1 MKMSPEYRKAQEN
14 MQPGVI
20 TANGFLGDDTRN
32 IVDIIEADEEEFSR
46 LGMDFDEVAAQLRH
60 LLNEGRKGLDE
71 PVTVDGKW
79 IVTTT
84 EARGHLASPF
94 EDGIFR
100 KVNATIQRATNGKAE
115 GPTLLVSDLSLHL
128 MEKNH
133 FLQGKGA
140 PFRLDP
146 HTIKTVLDL

>member
-20 TANGFLGDDTRN
+20 TADGFLGSDTRN
-32 IVDIIEADEEEFSR
+32 IVEIIEADEAEFNR

-71 PVTVDGKW
+71 PITVDKNW

-100 KVNATIQRATNGKAE
+100 KVNATIQRAPGGKPE
-115 GPTLLVSDLSLHL
+115 GPSLLVSDLSLHL

-133 FLQGKGA
+133 FLQGKDA
-140 PFRLDP
+140 SFRIEP
-146 HTIKTVLDL
+146 HVVKTVLGL

>member
-1 MKMSPEYRKAQEN
+1 MKMSPEYKKAQDN

-20 TANGFLGDDTRN
+20 TADGFLGDDTRP
-32 IVDIIEADEEEFSR
+32 IVDIIEADEEEFVR
-46 LGMDFDEVAAQLRH
+46 LGLDFDEVVEKLRR
-60 LLNEGRKGLDE
+60 LLDEGRKGLGE
-71 PVTVDGKW
+71 PVTVDGNW

-100 KVNATIQRATNGKAE
+100 KVNAQIEHAPGGKPD
-115 GPTLLVSDLSLHL
+115 GKRILISDLSLHL

-133 FLQGKGA
+133 FLQGRGA
-140 PFRLDP
+140 PFRLEPDE
-146 HTIKTVLDL
+146 IKAVLEL

>member
-1 MKMSPEYRKAQEN
+1 MKMSPEYTKAQQN

-20 TANGFLGDDTRN
+20 TSDGFLGDDTRN
-32 IVDIIEADEEEFSR
+32 IVDIIEADEEEFTR
-46 LGMDFDEVAAQLRH
+46 LGLDFDSVVATLRN
-60 LLNEGRKGLDE
+60 LLEAGRKGLGE
-71 PVTVDGKW
+71 PVTVDDRW
-79 IVTTT
+79 VVTTS

-100 KVNATIQRATNGKAE
+100 KVNALIRNGYSE
-115 GPTLLVSDLSLHL
+115 SELLVSDLSLHL

-140 PFRLDP
+140 SFRIEPDM
-146 HTIKTVLDL
+146 IKKVLEL

>member
-1 MKMSPEYRKAQEN
+1 MKMSPEYRRAQEN

-20 TANGFLGDDTRN
+20 TADGFLGDDTRN

-46 LGMDFDEVAAQLRH
+46 LGMDFDDVVATLRH
-60 LLNEGRKGLDE
+60 LLEEGRKGLDE
-71 PVTVDGKW
+71 PVTVDDKW

-100 KVNATIQRATNGKAE
+100 KVNATIQRAPAGKPE
-115 GPTLLVSDLSLHL
+115 GPTILVSDLSLHL

-140 PFRLDP
+140 PFRLEP
-146 HTIKTVLDL
+146 HRIKEVLGL

>member
-1 MKMSPEYRKAQEN
+1 MKMSPAYKKAEDN

-20 TANGFLGDDTRN
+20 TADGFLGDDNRN

-46 LGMDFDEVAAQLRH
+46 LGLDFDEVVERLRH
-60 LLNEGRKGLDE
+60 LLDEGRKGLGE
-71 PVTVDGKW
+71 PMTVDDTW

-100 KVNATIQRATNGKAE
+100 KVNALIEHAPGGKPD
-115 GPTLLVSDLSLHL
+115 GKTLLVSDLALHL
-128 MEKNH
+128 LEKNH
-133 FLQGKGA
+133 FLQGRGA
-140 PFRLDP
+140 PFRMEP
-146 HTIKTVLDL
+146 ETIKTVLEL